1 MLFDVKAKLPND
13 SRVTSEF
20 WGMKSAGELL
30 KYNAMKLSLSV
41 RIAEG
46 FLSKEI
52 PILPLDEV
60 VSVAAKA
67 GYSAVCMRASQ
78 VGIQSP
84 AETVQAAIAMVRRE
98 GLKFSMVTGDF
109 DTVYNNDRGPNALRN
124 IRPYLRLATEL
135 GAPLIRV
142 AVKRVDDIAWV
153 QRAADEAAE
162 VGIRLVHQC
171 HTLSLFE
178 TVESIVDTIQRID
191 RKNFGLV
198 YEPANL
204 ELCGQDYGHETMQRL
219 APWIFNVYLQNQLMR
234 SDGAVTLNTWCR
246 GPVFFNLIPVHAA
259 GGIDFPLVID
269 GLACIG
275 YEGYITVHQ
284 STTDGETPAQSAQR
298 TADYL
303 RALGSLQ

>member
-1 MLFDVKAKLPND
+1 MN
-13 SRVTSEF
+13 ST
-20 WGMKSAGELL
+20 GELL
-30 KYNAMKLSLSV
+30 EYNAMKLSLSV

-52 PILPLDEV
+52 PILPLDDV

-84 AETVQAAIAMVRRE
+84 AETVQAAIEMLRRRAIIV
-98 GLKFSMVTGDF
+98 SMVTGDF
-109 DTVYNNDRGPNALRN
+109 DTVYNNERGPSALRN

-142 AVKRVDDIAWV
+142 AIKCSDDIAWV
-153 QRAADEAAE
+153 QKAADEAAE

-204 ELCGQDYGHETMQRL
+204 QLCGQDYGYETMQQL
-219 APWIFNVYLQNQLMR
+219 APWIFNVYLQNQVLR
-234 SDGAVTLNTWCR
+234 SDGAVTLDTWCR
-246 GPVFFNLIPVHAA
+246 GPVPFNIIPVHAT
-259 GGIDFPLVID
+259 GGLDFPLVME
-269 GLACIG
+269 GLARIG
-275 YEGYITVHQ
+275 YQGYVTVHQ
-284 STTDGETPAQSAQR
+284 SATEGETPAQSAQR

-303 RALGSLQ
+303 RAVGGRQ